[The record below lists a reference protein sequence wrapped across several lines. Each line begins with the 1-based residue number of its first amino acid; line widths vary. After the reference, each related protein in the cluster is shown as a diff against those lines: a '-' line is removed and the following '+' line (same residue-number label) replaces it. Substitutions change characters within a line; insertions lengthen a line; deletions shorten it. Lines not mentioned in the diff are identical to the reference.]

1 MMDINLKVKVDINPQ
16 FTEALCFLAAALG
29 YPSRTMAQELKEI
42 AQEVKAKKEA
52 EEAKEL
58 SKPHVKQWEWREL
71 QKYCLDLTQKSS
83 LTAKEVTEL
92 LKKFKDNNDN
102 PVQSIEVLVKQK
114 TPNEVNE
121 FVKLI
126 KERAGIND
134 QRRVQRTME

>member
-42 AQEVKAKKEA
+42 AQEVKAKAETKEPPKPP
-52 EEAKEL
+52 AKL
-58 SKPHVKQWEWREL
+58 PPKKWEWREL

-102 PVQSIEVLVKQK
+102 PVQSVEVLVKQK

-126 KERAGIND
+126 NERAGIND
-134 QRRVQRTME
+134 